1 MLKKLGKYMKGL
13 GFLSLISA
21 LGMIIEAVCEL
32 ALPSVCSAWLLS
44 VFVAVLQP

>member
-32 ALPSVCSAWLLS
+32 ALPSLPPRLTKLKHM
-44 VFVAVLQP
+44 F

>member
-21 LGMIIEAVCEL
+21 LGMIIEAVEIL
-32 ALPSVCSAWLLS
+32 KKI
-44 VFVAVLQP
+44 FVEEGIIKA

>member
-32 ALPSVCSAWLLS
+32 ALPSLANNIYETVN
-44 VFVAVLQP
+44 VAT

>member
-32 ALPSVCSAWLLS
+32 ALPSLANNIY
-44 VFVAVLQP
+44 